1 MGGLF
6 VIITFSFVFF
16 SFVFLQNSIFF
27 KVWKQEGWKIIFIP
41 LDIANGKLF
50 ICWYTS

>member
-1 MGGLF
+1 MGGL
-6 VIITFSFVFF
+6 VIITFFFVIHLF
-16 SFVFLQNSIFF
+16 SYKTVFFF